1 MSKTFLKIAL
11 TPLLF
16 LASFSAADTTEFTF
30 NDGLSD
36 TSGSVSLSGHIFE
49 EQQSQTWEDFP
60 VDLLFQ
66 DGAVA
71 LAPSE
76 YIGSPRTLLSSLDFN
91 EPKLIDI
98 RFKYVDPI
106 TLESNR
112 NFQRE
117 VLTTSTNDQR
127 DQGFTL
133 LIEKNTWDTEW
144 RLKFKMADGAGLL
157 GLPNG
162 EGYLKDLGVVDPYS
176 WQDVSIAFSM
186 GGDTPEVGFVVNGTT
201 DILVLDQPQRGD
213 VASIVAFLSGGAYAS
228 QSYGAR
234 IFMGDSPIWN
244 DTNSNDS
251 TLLIDNL
258 SFGDIPDSDG
268 DGTLDY
274 LDAFPNDPS
283 ESLDTDGDG
292 IGNNSDDDIDGD
304 GALNGDDAFPNDPS
318 EILDTDGDGIGNNT
332 DTDEDGDGIPD
343 GLDASPLDPSA
354 NLEFHGSKGLSGFF
368 YMNSEH
374 PDSDG
379 DGYGERVGLQDSY
392 GHSWYSSV
400 FSLTDRHLAG
410 FQVGLGSTILT
421 PQNED
426 FFSPLCP
433 AGTVAG
439 DLFTGSAEAFYRGA
453 FQTLEGGLGSWLTS
467 KFPSPTP
474 KFGITGTGYC
484 YTGGFSAPGW
494 GFEDDRGLGE
504 RFERSKRATAQL
516 SNRLLI
522 SPDGLTFNTD
532 TGGEFLGL
540 AWMAL
545 PLIDARDV
553 YFGDNTSPT
562 PVGNNSW
569 TLFFN
574 ASNFKGPLLFVMPD
588 EWADL
593 SSSYPVIEGRGFDA
607 RPSSLYGML
616 MEFNS
621 VPHFTQQVSAE
632 ITVSKIPELSFP
644 VNHEGHSVIVHS
656 ITDYTKDAFFNV
668 VGDWFEYSVDPLTTE
683 FNYTETLP
691 KECRNEQFEIEHG
704 MEDKRLTGLDD
715 TVEAHIL
722 DDNCSLAMKWNQTP
736 GEFPQY
742 FIEENEEIR
751 VATRQEVVS
760 VTSEQDTAVGSELFD
775 AEFPSVMPGSR
786 GEFDLYNSGCWDDS
800 LSVGDPVA
808 YMSDGSEIHYSW
820 FKFIDQPTIRCS
832 NLSQEEKDE
841 LQRRVELIHA
851 NWDTTA
857 NYIAPP
863 TIGELARFDDAAL
876 VTPPPGFEVG
886 YVPIIRRQVAA
897 IDTDDDNVLDG
908 DDAFPLDATETIDT
922 DSDGTG
928 NNADTDD
935 DNDGVADSDDAFPFD
950 SAESSDSDGDGLGDN
965 ADAFPNDSSE
975 TVDSDLDGIGDN
987 EDVFPNDPTE
997 SADTDLDGVGDNA
1010 DAFPNDASE
1019 TLDSD
1024 SDGTGDNADAFPNN
1038 ALYKADSDL
1047 DGMPDAWETRYGL
1060 DPNDASDATSDR
1072 DNDGVTALD
1081 EFIAGTI
1088 PSGSIDLDGNDQ
1100 YDALTD
1106 GLLLLRGMFGLDGS
1120 ALVTGTIA
1128 SDATY
1133 TESVDIESRI
1143 ATLGDLAD
1151 IDGNGDID
1159 ALTDGLLTLR
1169 YLFGLQGDTL
1179 INGVVASDATR
1190 KTAEEIE
1197 AHLQTLMPAL

>member
-30 NDGLSD
+30 N
-36 TSGSVSLSGHIFE
+36 
-49 EQQSQTWEDFP
+49 
-60 VDLLFQ
+60 
-66 DGAVA
+66 
-71 LAPSE
+71 
-76 YIGSPRTLLSSLDFN
+76 
-91 EPKLIDI
+91 
-98 RFKYVDPI
+98 
-106 TLESNR
+106 
-112 NFQRE
+112 
-117 VLTTSTNDQR
+117 
-127 DQGFTL
+127 
-133 LIEKNTWDTEW
+133 
-144 RLKFKMADGAGLL
+144 
-157 GLPNG
+157 
-162 EGYLKDLGVVDPYS
+162 
-176 WQDVSIAFSM
+176 
-186 GGDTPEVGFVVNGTT
+186 
-201 DILVLDQPQRGD
+201 
-213 VASIVAFLSGGAYAS
+213 
-228 QSYGAR
+228 
-234 IFMGDSPIWN
+234 
-244 DTNSNDS
+244 
-251 TLLIDNL
+251 
-258 SFGDIPDSDG
+258 
-268 DGTLDY
+268 
-274 LDAFPNDPS
+274 
-283 ESLDTDGDG
+283 
-292 IGNNSDDDIDGD
+292 
-304 GALNGDDAFPNDPS
+304 
-318 EILDTDGDGIGNNT
+318 
-332 DTDEDGDGIPD
+332 
-343 GLDASPLDPSA
+343 A

-453 FQTLEGGLGSWLTS
+453 FQTLEGGLGSWLSS

-760 VTSEQDTAVGSELFD
+760 VTSEQDTAVGLELFD
-775 AEFPSVMPGSR
+775 AEFPSVTPGSR

-832 NLSQEEKDE
+832 NLSQKEKDE

-863 TIGELARFDDAAL
+863 TIGELARFDNAAL

-897 IDTDDDNVLDG
+897 IDS
-908 DDAFPLDATETIDT
+908 
-922 DSDGTG
+922 DS
-928 NNADTDD
+928 
-935 DNDGVADSDDAFPFD
+935 DGVADPV
-950 SAESSDSDGDGLGDN
+950 
-965 ADAFPNDSSE
+965 DAFPNDPSE
-975 TVDSDLDGIGDN
+975 SVDLDG
-987 EDVFPNDPTE
+987 
-997 SADTDLDGVGDNA
+997 DGVGDNA
-1010 DAFPNDASE
+1010 DAFPDNA
-1019 TLDSD
+1019 LYNVDSD
-1024 SDGTGDNADAFPNN
+1024 SDG
-1038 ALYKADSDL
+1038 
-1047 DGMPDAWETRYGL
+1047 MPDSWETQYGL
-1060 DPNDASDATSDR
+1060 DPNDSSDATSDNN
-1072 DNDGVTALD
+1072 NDGVTALN
-1081 EFIAGTI
+1081 EFLTGAVPKGFLDI
-1088 PSGSIDLDGNDQ
+1088 DGNGQ
-1100 YDALTD
+1100 YNALTD
-1106 GLLLLRGMFGLDGS
+1106 GLLLLRSMFGLEGS
-1120 ALVTGTIA
+1120 ALITGTVA
-1128 SDATY
+1128 LDANY
-1133 TESVDIESRI
+1133 TDSVDIKSRI
-1143 ATLGDLAD
+1143 EGLGALAD
-1151 IDGNGDID
+1151 IDGNGSIN

-1169 YLFGLQGDTL
+1169 YLFGLRGDIL
-1179 INGVVASDATR
+1179 INDVLAVDATR
-1190 KTAEEIE
+1190 TTSDAIE
-1197 AHLQTLMPAL
+1197 AYLETLVTP

>member
-117 VLTTSTNDQR
+117 VLTTSTSDQR

-162 EGYLKDLGVVDPYS
+162 EGYLKDLGVVDPFS

-186 GGDTPEVGFVVNGTT
+186 GGDTPEVSFLVNGTT
-201 DILVLDQPQRGD
+201 DTLVLDQPQRGD
-213 VASIVAFLSGGAYAS
+213 VASIVAFLSGGEYAS

-304 GALNGDDAFPNDPS
+304 GALNGDDALPNDPS
-318 EILDTDGDGIGNNT
+318 EILDTDGDGIGDNSDDDIDGDGALNGDDAYPNDPSESLDTDGDGIGNNT
-332 DTDEDGDGIPD
+332 DTDDDGDGIPD
-343 GLDASPLDPSA
+343 GLDASPLDPIA

-379 DGYGERVGLQDSY
+379 DGYPERVGLQDSY

-453 FQTLEGGLGSWLTS
+453 FQTLEGGLGSWLSS

-621 VPHFTQQVSAE
+621 VPHFTEQVSAE
-632 ITVSKIPELSFP
+632 ITVSKIPQLSFP
-644 VNHEGHSVIVHS
+644 VNHEGRSVIVHS

-704 MEDKRLTGLDD
+704 NEDKRFTGLDD

-722 DDNCSLAMKWNQTP
+722 DDNCSLALEWNETP
-736 GEFPQY
+736 GKFPQY
-742 FIEENEEIR
+742 FIEENEEVR

-760 VTSEQDTAVGSELFD
+760 IASEQDAAVELDLFD
-775 AEFPSVMPGSR
+775 AEFPSVTPGSR
-786 GEFDLYNSGCWDDS
+786 GEYDLYNSSCWDDS

-851 NWDTTA
+851 NWDTTT

-897 IDTDDDNVLDG
+897 IDS
-908 DDAFPLDATETIDT
+908 
-922 DSDGTG
+922 DS
-928 NNADTDD
+928 
-935 DNDGVADSDDAFPFD
+935 DGVADPV
-950 SAESSDSDGDGLGDN
+950 
-965 ADAFPNDSSE
+965 DAFPNDPSE
-975 TVDSDLDGIGDN
+975 SVDLDG
-987 EDVFPNDPTE
+987 
-997 SADTDLDGVGDNA
+997 DGVGDNA
-1010 DAFPNDASE
+1010 DAFPD
-1019 TLDSD
+1019 
-1024 SDGTGDNADAFPNN
+1024 N
-1038 ALYKADSDL
+1038 ALYNVDGDS
-1047 DGMPDAWETRYGL
+1047 DGMPDSWERQYGL
-1060 DPNDASDATSDR
+1060 DPNDSSDATSDQ

-1081 EFIAGTI
+1081 EFLGGTV
-1088 PSGSIDLDGNDQ
+1088 PAKGSLDIDGNGQ
-1100 YDALTD
+1100 YNALTD
-1106 GLLLLRGMFGLDGS
+1106 GLLLLRSMFGLEGS
-1120 ALVTGTIA
+1120 ALITGTVALDA
-1128 SDATY
+1128 SY
-1133 TESVDIESRI
+1133 TDSVDIKSRI
-1143 ATLGDLAD
+1143 EGLGALAD
-1151 IDGNGDID
+1151 IDGNGSIN

-1169 YLFGLQGDTL
+1169 YLFGLRGDIL
-1179 INGVVASDATR
+1179 INDVLAVDATR
-1190 KTAEEIE
+1190 TTSDAIE
-1197 AHLQTLMPAL
+1197 AYLETLVTP

>member
-30 NDGLSD
+30 N
-36 TSGSVSLSGHIFE
+36 
-49 EQQSQTWEDFP
+49 
-60 VDLLFQ
+60 
-66 DGAVA
+66 
-71 LAPSE
+71 
-76 YIGSPRTLLSSLDFN
+76 
-91 EPKLIDI
+91 
-98 RFKYVDPI
+98 
-106 TLESNR
+106 
-112 NFQRE
+112 
-117 VLTTSTNDQR
+117 
-127 DQGFTL
+127 
-133 LIEKNTWDTEW
+133 
-144 RLKFKMADGAGLL
+144 
-157 GLPNG
+157 
-162 EGYLKDLGVVDPYS
+162 
-176 WQDVSIAFSM
+176 
-186 GGDTPEVGFVVNGTT
+186 
-201 DILVLDQPQRGD
+201 
-213 VASIVAFLSGGAYAS
+213 
-228 QSYGAR
+228 
-234 IFMGDSPIWN
+234 
-244 DTNSNDS
+244 
-251 TLLIDNL
+251 
-258 SFGDIPDSDG
+258 
-268 DGTLDY
+268 
-274 LDAFPNDPS
+274 
-283 ESLDTDGDG
+283 
-292 IGNNSDDDIDGD
+292 
-304 GALNGDDAFPNDPS
+304 
-318 EILDTDGDGIGNNT
+318 
-332 DTDEDGDGIPD
+332 
-343 GLDASPLDPSA
+343 A

-453 FQTLEGGLGSWLTS
+453 FQTLEGGLGSWLSS

-607 RPSSLYGML
+607 RPSSLYGMM

-621 VPHFTQQVSAE
+621 VPHFTQQISAE
-632 ITVSKIPELSFP
+632 VTVSKIPELSFP

-691 KECRNEQFEIEHG
+691 KDCLNEQFEIEHG
-704 MEDKRLTGLDD
+704 MEDKRFTGLDD

-760 VTSEQDTAVGSELFD
+760 VTSEQDTAVGLELFD
-775 AEFPSVMPGSR
+775 AEFPSVTPGSR

-863 TIGELARFDDAAL
+863 TIGELARFDNAAL

-897 IDTDDDNVLDG
+897 IDS
-908 DDAFPLDATETIDT
+908 
-922 DSDGTG
+922 DS
-928 NNADTDD
+928 
-935 DNDGVADSDDAFPFD
+935 DGVADPV
-950 SAESSDSDGDGLGDN
+950 
-965 ADAFPNDSSE
+965 DAFPNDPSE
-975 TVDSDLDGIGDN
+975 SVDLDG
-987 EDVFPNDPTE
+987 
-997 SADTDLDGVGDNA
+997 DGVGDNA
-1010 DAFPNDASE
+1010 DAFPDNA
-1019 TLDSD
+1019 LYNVDSD
-1024 SDGTGDNADAFPNN
+1024 SDG
-1038 ALYKADSDL
+1038 
-1047 DGMPDAWETRYGL
+1047 MPDSWETQYGL
-1060 DPNDASDATSDR
+1060 DPNDSSDATSDNN
-1072 DNDGVTALD
+1072 NDGVTALN
-1081 EFIAGTI
+1081 EFLTGAVPKGFLDI
-1088 PSGSIDLDGNDQ
+1088 DGNGQ
-1100 YDALTD
+1100 YNALTD
-1106 GLLLLRGMFGLDGS
+1106 GLLLLRSMFGLEGS
-1120 ALVTGTIA
+1120 ALITGTVA
-1128 SDATY
+1128 LDANY
-1133 TESVDIESRI
+1133 TDSVDIKSRI
-1143 ATLGDLAD
+1143 EGLGALAD
-1151 IDGNGDID
+1151 IDGNGSIN

-1169 YLFGLQGDTL
+1169 YLFGLRGDIL
-1179 INGVVASDATR
+1179 INDVLAVDATR
-1190 KTAEEIE
+1190 TTSDAIE
-1197 AHLQTLMPAL
+1197 AYLETLVTP

>member
-30 NDGLSD
+30 N
-36 TSGSVSLSGHIFE
+36 
-49 EQQSQTWEDFP
+49 
-60 VDLLFQ
+60 
-66 DGAVA
+66 
-71 LAPSE
+71 
-76 YIGSPRTLLSSLDFN
+76 
-91 EPKLIDI
+91 
-98 RFKYVDPI
+98 
-106 TLESNR
+106 
-112 NFQRE
+112 
-117 VLTTSTNDQR
+117 
-127 DQGFTL
+127 
-133 LIEKNTWDTEW
+133 
-144 RLKFKMADGAGLL
+144 
-157 GLPNG
+157 
-162 EGYLKDLGVVDPYS
+162 
-176 WQDVSIAFSM
+176 
-186 GGDTPEVGFVVNGTT
+186 
-201 DILVLDQPQRGD
+201 
-213 VASIVAFLSGGAYAS
+213 
-228 QSYGAR
+228 
-234 IFMGDSPIWN
+234 
-244 DTNSNDS
+244 
-251 TLLIDNL
+251 
-258 SFGDIPDSDG
+258 
-268 DGTLDY
+268 
-274 LDAFPNDPS
+274 
-283 ESLDTDGDG
+283 
-292 IGNNSDDDIDGD
+292 
-304 GALNGDDAFPNDPS
+304 
-318 EILDTDGDGIGNNT
+318 
-332 DTDEDGDGIPD
+332 
-343 GLDASPLDPSA
+343 A

-453 FQTLEGGLGSWLTS
+453 FQTLEGGLGSWLSS

-607 RPSSLYGML
+607 RPSSLYGMM

-691 KECRNEQFEIEHG
+691 KDCLNEQFEIEHG
-704 MEDKRLTGLDD
+704 MEDKRFTGLDD

-760 VTSEQDTAVGSELFD
+760 VTSEQDTAVGLELFD
-775 AEFPSVMPGSR
+775 AEFPSVTPGSR
-786 GEFDLYNSGCWDDS
+786 GEFDLNNSGCWDDS

-863 TIGELARFDDAAL
+863 TIGELARFDNAAL

-897 IDTDDDNVLDG
+897 IDS
-908 DDAFPLDATETIDT
+908 
-922 DSDGTG
+922 DS
-928 NNADTDD
+928 
-935 DNDGVADSDDAFPFD
+935 DGVADPV
-950 SAESSDSDGDGLGDN
+950 
-965 ADAFPNDSSE
+965 DAFPNDPSE
-975 TVDSDLDGIGDN
+975 SVDLDG
-987 EDVFPNDPTE
+987 
-997 SADTDLDGVGDNA
+997 DGVGDNA
-1010 DAFPNDASE
+1010 DAFPDNA
-1019 TLDSD
+1019 LYNVDSD
-1024 SDGTGDNADAFPNN
+1024 SDG
-1038 ALYKADSDL
+1038 
-1047 DGMPDAWETRYGL
+1047 MPDSWETQYGL
-1060 DPNDASDATSDR
+1060 DPNDSSDATSDNN
-1072 DNDGVTALD
+1072 NDGVTALN
-1081 EFIAGTI
+1081 EFLTGAVPKGFLDI
-1088 PSGSIDLDGNDQ
+1088 DGNGQ
-1100 YDALTD
+1100 YNALTD
-1106 GLLLLRGMFGLDGS
+1106 GLLLLRSMFGLEGS
-1120 ALVTGTIA
+1120 ALITGTVA
-1128 SDATY
+1128 LDANY
-1133 TESVDIESRI
+1133 TDSVDIKSRI
-1143 ATLGDLAD
+1143 EGLGALAD
-1151 IDGNGDID
+1151 IDGNGSIN

-1169 YLFGLQGDTL
+1169 YLFGLRGDIL
-1179 INGVVASDATR
+1179 INDVLAVDATR
-1190 KTAEEIE
+1190 TTSDAIE
-1197 AHLQTLMPAL
+1197 AYLETLVTP